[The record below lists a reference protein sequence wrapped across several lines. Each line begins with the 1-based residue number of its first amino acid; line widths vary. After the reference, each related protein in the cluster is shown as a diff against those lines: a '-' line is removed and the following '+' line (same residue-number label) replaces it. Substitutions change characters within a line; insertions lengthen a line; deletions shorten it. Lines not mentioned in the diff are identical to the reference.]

1 MENKIYIVPD
11 VHCRDFYKPVLDIK
25 DKPVIFLGDY
35 MDPYV
40 NEGFTDKHGI
50 KNLQEIIDFAR
61 NNKNVT
67 LLVGN
72 HDCSWIWDAL
82 RWERTSYLYYKE
94 LHQLYRDNIDLFT
107 PCVRLGD
114 ILFTHAGISDGWI
127 DHMNNMLEYK
137 KSSLRL
143 NQDNVVMYIDNEFR
157 NELVREG
164 SVHRGMSSP
173 YLESPIF
180 DVGAIRWGDSTY
192 GGPFW
197 NDIREYQDPEG
208 WTIKQIFSH
217 TQLEKTGSFVTKG
230 NGTCTDSRAIFEYNL
245 DNNTLSLWQEE
256 NSEEKK

>member
-1 MENKIYIVPD
+1 MKNNIYVVPD
-11 VHCRDFYKPVLDIK
+11 IHCRDFYKPILKIK
-25 DKPVIFLGDY
+25 DKPIVFLGDY
-35 MDPYV
+35 MDPYDY
-40 NEGFTDKHGI
+40 EGFTDKHGI

-82 RWERTSYLYYKE
+82 RWERTSYLHYNE
-94 LHQLYRDNIDLFT
+94 LHKLYRDNIDLFIS
-107 PCVRLGD
+107 CIKLGD
-114 ILFTHAGISDGWI
+114 TLFTHAGVSNGWI
-127 DHMNNMLEYK
+127 DHINNMLEYK

-157 NELVREG
+157 NELLRDG
-164 SVHRGMSSP
+164 TGRRGMSSP

-180 DVGAIRWGDSTY
+180 DIGAIRWGDSTY

-217 TQLEKTGSFVTKG
+217 TQLEETGSFVTVG
-230 NGTCTDSRAIFEYNL
+230 NGTCIDSRAIFEYDL
-245 DNNTLSLWQEE
+245 DTHELIK
-256 NSEEKK
+256 SELNEKD

>member
-107 PCVRLGD
+107 SCIRLKD
-114 ILFTHAGISDGWI
+114 TLFTHAGVSDGWI
-127 DHMNNMLEYK
+127 DHINNMLEYK

-157 NELVREG
+157 NELLREG
-164 SVHRGMSSP
+164 SVRRGMSSP

-180 DVGAIRWGDSTY
+180 DIGAVRWGDSTY

-197 NDIREYQDPEG
+197 DDIREYQDPEG

-217 TQLEKTGSFVTKG
+217 TQLDKTGSSITVG
-230 NGTCTDSRAIFEYNL
+230 NGTCIDSRAIFEYDL
-245 DNNTLSLWQEE
+245 DTHELIESSL
-256 NSEEKK
+256 NEKD

>member
-1 MENKIYIVPD
+1 
-11 VHCRDFYKPVLDIK
+11 
-25 DKPVIFLGDY
+25 

-40 NEGFTDKHGI
+40 DERFTDRHGI
-50 KNLQEIIDFAR
+50 KNLREIIDFAR

-107 PCVRLGD
+107 SCVRLGD
-114 ILFTHAGISDGWI
+114 TLFTHAGVSDGWI
-127 DHMNNMLEYK
+127 DNMNNMLEYK

-143 NQDNVVMYIDNEFR
+143 NQDNIVMYIDNEFR

-164 SVHRGMSSP
+164 SVRRGMSSQ
-173 YLESPIF
+173 EF
-180 DVGAIRWGDSTY
+180 DIGAIRWGDSTY

-217 TQLEKTGSFVTKG
+217 TQLEKTGSFATVG
-230 NGTCTDSRAIFEYNL
+230 NGTCIDSRAIFEYDL
-245 DNNTLSLWQEE
+245 DTHELIK
-256 NSEEKK
+256 SELNETD